1 MITVVDLAADALGAF
16 LASDYRRTFGS
27 AEGRRAELL
36 DSIARTAI
44 ECIANSDALYHNLE
58 HTMLVTLAGRD
69 ILRGRALRERTS
81 SDDWLHFL
89 IACLTH
95 DIGYVRGA
103 LKDDQ
108 ANVFVVDESRR
119 TVGLPRGASDA
130 ALAPYHVDRSKL
142 FVTERFRH
150 SELVD
155 CDRIARMIEFTRFP
169 APAGRNDAELDA
181 ETGLVR
187 AADLIGQLGDP
198 HYIRKANALFH
209 EFAEAGINAHLGYT
223 SPADLIDDYPKF
235 FWNNVSDQIAPAI
248 RHLNVTME
256 GRRWIA
262 HLHANVFHAERSLP
276 LAGPQA

>member
-1 MITVVDLAADALGAF
+1 MITVADVAADALGEF
-16 LASDYRRTFGS
+16 LVSDYRRTFGS

-36 DSIARTAI
+36 DSTARAAI

-89 IACLTH
+89 IACLAH

-108 ANVFVVDESRR
+108 ASSFVVDETKR
-119 TVGLPRGASDA
+119 TTGLPRGASDA

-142 FVTERFRH
+142 FVAERFRN

-155 CDRIARMIEFTRFP
+155 AERITRMIEFTRFP
-169 APAGRNDAELDA
+169 APVGRNDAELDA

-209 EFAEAGINAHLGYT
+209 EFAETGINERLGYT
-223 SPADLIDDYPKF
+223 SPADLIENYPRF
-235 FWNNVSDQIAPAI
+235 FWENVSDQIAPAM

-276 LAGPQA
+276 LGGPQA